1 MVLAQIQTN
10 RPMKQNRGSIKDPH
24 IHGNTVE
31 SLQFGDEQM
40 IFLINAAAAI
50 RLPSGERRLLLAHI
64 IHKNKFQTDCRSTC
78 ER

>member
-24 IHGNTVE
+24 KHGNTVE

-40 IFLINAAAAI
+40 IFLINAATAI